1 MFWIRFE
8 TRMRRRVDASARRV
22 EASTPGTRS
31 GEVTRAFVS
40 FHGGSSTVVRR
51 ETCD

>member
-22 EASTPGTRS
+22 EAATAGTRL
-31 GEVTRAFVS
+31 GETTRACVP
-40 FHGGSSTVVRR
+40 FHGGSSTVYRP
-51 ETCD
+51 ETCE

>member
-8 TRMRRRVDASARRV
+8 TQMRRRVDASARRV
-22 EASTPGTRS
+22 EAATPGTRS
-31 GEVTRAFVS
+31 GETTRARVWFD
-40 FHGGSSTVVRR
+40 GDSSTVYRP